1 MTTARV
7 EGPGGQAFAHRSLR
21 DIFVENLRE
30 QILTRQLAAGTKLD
44 VTSIAE
50 SYSVSQGPVREALI
64 VLESEGLVVTKP
76 RRGKFVRSLTSAD
89 LLEIYAVREIID
101 IAAAS
106 ILAQRADPDAIAT
119 LRVVCAKIHDTWDEG
134 DFHAGIEADLAF
146 HITLAEL
153 TGNSRLVAVSTNMAH
168 QTMMHLAPI
177 EATSQ
182 VIRQQPPSSLH
193 GDIVDAIAAGHEAD
207 VASMIRA
214 HYDFS
219 RARLSQYGVG

>member
-1 MTTARV
+1 MTSTSADGSAPV
-7 EGPGGQAFAHRSLR
+7 DFGHRSLR
-21 DIFVENLRE
+21 DIFVETLRE
-30 QILTRQLAAGTKLD
+30 QILTRKLAAGTRLD

-50 SYSVSQGPVREALI
+50 AYEVSQGPVREALI

-89 LLEIYAVREIID
+89 LLEIYVVREIID
-101 IAAAS
+101 ISAAS
-106 ILAQRADPDAIAT
+106 ILVRRADPEAVRT
-119 LRVVCAKIHDTWDEG
+119 LRAVCEKIHETWRAG

-182 VIRQQPPSSLH
+182 VIRQQPPEFLH
-193 GDIVDAIAAGHEAD
+193 DGIVAAIAAGSEGDAT
-207 VASMIRA
+207 AAITA
-214 HYDFS
+214 HYDYS
-219 RARLSQYGVG
+219 RDRLSEYGVG